1 VTDAGPPLVGV
12 GLSYRTAPIGQREK
26 AALDDELAARVLDSL
41 VTDPR
46 IAEAAALSTCNR
58 TEVYVVCDDPDL
70 GARAAASALVRSSRI
85 SASELDC
92 ASYVFEGGAAARHL
106 LRVAGGL
113 DSMVLGEPEVQ
124 GQVRRAAQ
132 LAREAGAIGPL
143 LERLFRQALFAG
155 GRVRR
160 DTGICDGPTSVSSVA
175 LTIALR
181 ALPDLASRRALLVGA
196 GEMAGSMGRALVRN
210 GLRDVVVANRTLST
224 AHLLAGELGGRA
236 APLRELDGRLRDADL
251 VVCTTDAPQPM
262 VRRDAV
268 ATGLWSRPERPLLL
282 LDLAV
287 PRDVEP
293 EVAGVSGAVLYDIDD
308 VERELKKSFDGRRRA
323 LADAER
329 IVDDE
334 LARFLTQPIGR
345 ARPYPLARALSSA

>member
-1 VTDAGPPLVGV
+1 MTDAGPPLVVV

-26 AALDDELAARVLDSL
+26 AALDDDLAARVLAAL
-41 VTDPR
+41 RADPR
-46 IAEAAALSTCNR
+46 ITEAAALSTCNR
-58 TEVYVVCDDPDL
+58 TEVYVVCEDPNL
-70 GARAAASALVRSSRI
+70 GARAAARALADSTRI
-85 SASELDC
+85 SACELDC
-92 ASYVFEGGAAARHL
+92 GSYVLEGEAAARHL

-113 DSMVLGEPEVQ
+113 DSMVPGEPEVQ
-124 GQVRRAAQ
+124 GQVRRAGQ
-132 LAREAGAIGPL
+132 LAREAGAVGPV

-160 DTGICDGPTSVSSVA
+160 DTRICDGPTSVSSVA
-175 LTIALR
+175 LSIALR
-181 ALPDLASRRALLVGA
+181 TFPDLASRRALLIGA

-210 GLRDVVVANRTLST
+210 GLRDMVVANRTLSS

-251 VVCTTDAPQPM
+251 VVCTTDAPDQM
-262 VRRDAV
+262 VRRGAV
-268 ATGLWSRPERPLLL
+268 VTALRSRPERPLLL

-293 EVAGVSGAVLYDIDD
+293 EVASVSGAVLYDIDD
-308 VERELKKSFDGRRRA
+308 VERELKKSFDCRRRA

-334 LARFLTQPIGR
+334 LARFVTAVERYSLTSVCPSR
-345 ARPYPLARALSSA
+345 ASM